1 MHHIV
6 YQSTAVGHPTTA
18 ALRQLLR
25 QARSSNRQL
34 GITGLLLFS
43 NDSFL
48 QVLEGEQSATE
59 ALYSRITAD
68 YRHTCILRLSNGF
81 IPQRIFPDWSMGFQ
95 SLSGEDF
102 GRLTGYINPYRS
114 DFLDRHLPEM
124 DEGMLCLLRSFVVED
139 GWQL

>member
-18 ALRQLLR
+18 ALRQLLKQSR
-25 QARSSNRQL
+25 TNNRQL

-48 QVLEGEQSATE
+48 QVLEGEQPPTE
-59 ALYSRITAD
+59 AVFERIKAD
-68 YRHTCILRLSNGF
+68 HRHCRVLTLSNGP
-81 IPQRIFPDWSMGFQ
+81 IQQRIFPDWSMGFQ
-95 SLSGEDF
+95 ELTGEDF
-102 GRLTGYINPYRS
+102 VRLTGYINPYRS
-114 DFLDRHLPEM
+114 DFLDKHLPVM